1 MPFWLIKV
9 IEEFFIAIAVSFV
22 SVFTA
27 ELGDKTQLF
36 TFLLGTYFHK
46 RKFLLVLS
54 VFFGMGIVTTIGYGV
69 SVLFHQFINTDI
81 LQIIGGSIFVI
92 LGLFTL
98 GKAIYDKTK
107 QKEVC
112 EITETEEKTERKIE
126 KLTNIKNPFLFVG
139 AVSLLFVLMELG
151 DKSQIMVLVLFC
163 THNWIGVFIGAMTA
177 FLVLNG
183 VGILLAAFVKK
194 ACENHPF
201 VISLIAVTVS
211 IGLGVWMIISGVLAS
226 SS

>member
-1 MPFWLIKV
+1 MIQ
-9 IEEFFIAIAVSFV
+9 IAEEFFIAIAVSFV

-36 TFLLGTYFHK
+36 IFLLGTYFHK
-46 RKFLLVLS
+46 RKILLVLS
-54 VFFGMGIVTTIGYGV
+54 VLLGMGIVTAIGYGV
-69 SVLFHQFINTDI
+69 SVLFHQFINTNI
-81 LQIIGGSIFVI
+81 LQIIGGAIFVS

-107 QKEVC
+107 HKEVC
-112 EITETEEKTERKIE
+112 EITEVEEKTERKIE

-163 THNWIGVFIGAMTA
+163 THNWVGVFIGAMAA

-194 ACENHPF
+194 SCENHPL
-201 VISLIAVTVS
+201 VISLIAMVVS
-211 IGLGVWMIISGVLAS
+211 IGLGVWMIVSGALGV
-226 SS
+226 

>member
-1 MPFWLIKV
+1 MLIK
-9 IEEFFIAIAVSFV
+9 ITEEFFIAIAVSFV

-54 VFFGMGIVTTIGYGV
+54 VFFGMGIVTSIGYGV
-69 SVLFHQFINTDI
+69 SVLFHQLINTDI
-81 LQIIGGSIFVI
+81 LQIIGGAIFVI

-98 GKAIYDKTK
+98 GKAIYDKTRL
-107 QKEVC
+107 KEVC
-112 EITETEEKTERKIE
+112 EITEVEEKTEKRIE

-163 THNWIGVFIGAMTA
+163 THNWVGVFIGAIAA

-201 VISLIAVTVS
+201 IIAIIAVFVS
-211 IGLGVWMIISGVLAS
+211 IGLGVWMIVSGALVV
-226 SS
+226 

>member
-1 MPFWLIKV
+1 MIK
-9 IEEFFIAIAVSFV
+9 IAEEFFIAIAVSFV

-54 VFFGMGIVTTIGYGV
+54 VFFGMGTVTAIGFGV
-69 SVLFHQFINTDI
+69 SVLFQQFLNTDI
-81 LQIIGGSIFVI
+81 LQIVGGSIFVI

-98 GKAIYDKTK
+98 GKAIYDKTR

-112 EITETEEKTERKIE
+112 EITEVEEKTERKIE

-139 AVSLLFVLMELG
+139 AVSLLFLLMELG
-151 DKSQIMVLVLFC
+151 DKSQIIVLVLFS
-163 THNWIGVFIGAMTA
+163 TYNWVGVFIGAMAA

-194 ACENHPF
+194 VCENHPF
-201 VISLIAVTVS
+201 VISLIAVVVS
-211 IGLGVWMIISGVLAS
+211 IGLGVWMIFSGVLAL
-226 SS
+226 